1 MSESILLQ
9 REKMEQEA
17 EQIVRD
23 ASRQARDM
31 VKSVDEACVAQERVA
46 ARDIRDSAQ
55 RLLEER
61 RQGVQG
67 EIKLLEVKRA
77 AEREALCQ
85 DAMKRVPMAAD
96 LIFERI
102 VKNGNR

>member
-9 REKMEQEA
+9 IERMEQEA
-17 EQIVRD
+17 EQIVRN
-23 ASRQARDM
+23 ASREARDM
-31 VKSVDEACVAQERVA
+31 IKSVEEACMVQERTA
-46 ARDIRDSAQ
+46 ARDIRENAQ
-55 RLLEER
+55 KLLEER

-77 AEREALCQ
+77 AEREALCK
-85 DAMKRVPMAAD
+85 DALRRVPMAAD